1 MSQMVMHKH
10 YVGAAHSF
18 EIVKPSETGAGSY
31 VRPDVT
37 IIKTF
42 YCDDT
47 VNQNEWQA
55 TWEGL
60 KEDAVDLPGTP
71 LVLKEDL
78 EHPKFSVQEMYD
90 RGTIFDYDIDEVNHK
105 IIVYARIT
113 DLNIVERIKSGE
125 LQYVSPALIPRG
137 SEYLTKKNGIDVL
150 SRTLPIH
157 LCIVSNPAYGKEKAK
172 ISHICSGDGKEC
184 YHRLKMMTAATVI
197 IATAADCVS
206 RKIEVLKK
214 EKPEMSNEQAAAI
227 AYSMCR
233 EGTASDSG
241 DGSDG
246 GNTGIQSTLK
256 YADDG
261 IPALEQI
268 PFIKKMVAAT
278 AMMSSTIDQIH
289 TGSRYFHH
297 NGEEGRWI
305 IAQDMNIFV
314 ARHQTIKEAML
325 DQCGCTRLAAKE
337 EPAGKWI
344 TIKGTA
350 VFIPE
355 GEDQGEVIKKFLE
368 DKGDDTKVDKHKPK
382 KQEEMGDKEIVEKMH
397 KEHPNMPAKT
407 VQKNLDIYKELT
419 PKLEKTKKELEV
431 RLKKELPGSPEI
443 SGRVKKPFSG
453 VAKVARKPKYADVSK
468 LQDNVGMRAM
478 YDDVTSVKEAMKVI
492 RANYDI
498 VEEDDYIER
507 PKFDGYR
514 SYHAIIKD
522 KETGIESEL
531 QIRTTRQETFA
542 NWAHVLYKP
551 ETDDLRS
558 FVETHTDMVLK
569 YQVDIGDYLSELDEG
584 RKPKKPICPPE
595 IMKVLMCL

>member
-1 MSQMVMHKH
+1 MAKQIVLHKH
-10 YVGAAHSF
+10 YLGAAHSF
-18 EIVKPSETGAGSY
+18 EIVTPEDPTAGKY

-42 YCDDT
+42 YCNDLA
-47 VNQNEWQA
+47 NENDWQA

-71 LVLKEDL
+71 IVLKEDL

-90 RGTIFDYDIDEVNHK
+90 RGTIFDYDIDEANRQ

-113 DLNIVERIKSGE
+113 DLSIVERIKSGE

-137 SEYLTKKNGIDVL
+137 SEYLKTINGIDVL

-214 EKPEMSNEQAAAI
+214 EKPSMSNEQAAAI

-233 EGTASDSG
+233 EGTASHG
-241 DGSDG
+241 DG

-261 IPALEQI
+261 ISELEQI
-268 PFIKKMVAAT
+268 PFIKKMVAST
-278 AMMSSTIDQIH
+278 AKIKSGIEKIH
-289 TGSRYFHH
+289 YGSVYHVVHGR
-297 NGEEGRWI
+297 EGRWI
-305 IAQDMNIFV
+305 NIQDQDIFV
-314 ARHQTIKEAML
+314 ARNQVIEAAMM
-325 DQCGCTRLAAKE
+325 DQCGCTKFAATDDPEIESWITVKGNHIPIKKNQTKE
-337 EPAGKWI
+337 E
-344 TIKGTA
+344 A
-350 VFIPE
+350 VE
-355 GEDQGEVIKKFLE
+355 EFLK
-368 DKGDDTKVDKHKPK
+368 DKEN
-382 KQEEMGDKEIVEKMH
+382 KQKDIGDKDIVEQMH
-397 KEHPNMPAKT
+397 KEHPDMSAKT

-419 PKLEKTKKELEV
+419 PKLEKTKKDLEA
-431 RLKKELPGSPEI
+431 RLKKELPGEPVI

-478 YDDVTSVKEAMKVI
+478 YNDVTSVKEAMKIV
-492 RANYDI
+492 REKYDI
-498 VEEDDYIER
+498 VEEDDYIDR

-514 SYHAIIKD
+514 SYHAIIID
-522 KETGIESEL
+522 KETGVESEL
-531 QIRTTRQETFA
+531 QIRTTRQESFA
-542 NWAHVLYKP
+542 NWAHKLYKP
-551 ETDDLRS
+551 ETDDLRN

-569 YQVDIGDYLSELDEG
+569 YQVDVGDYLSELDEG
-584 RKPKKPICPPE
+584 RKPKKPDCPEP